1 MGFEVGS
8 QLLYSVHGV
17 CSVVG
22 IEQRKVDRKIVEY
35 YELSPVDQPESRF
48 YIPTGNPAAVAKL
61 HPLMSRSELEALL
74 LSVKGQSGTWIA
86 DENRRKQHYRDLMS
100 DLDRKAMFST
110 VSALMR
116 HKKQQ
121 LASGKKLHMCDENF
135 LRDAQKLIAGEFSMV
150 LEMPKEEVG
159 QYIQNALE

>member
-1 MGFEVGS
+1 MGFEVGTK
-8 QLLYSVHGV
+8 LLYSVHGV
-17 CSVVG
+17 CNVVS
-22 IEQRKVDRKIVEY
+22 IQQRRVDRKMVEF

-61 HPLMSRSELEALL
+61 HPVMSREELDALL
-74 LSVKGQSGTWIA
+74 VSVRGQSDGWIP

-100 DLDRKAMFST
+100 GLDRKAMFSM
-110 VSALMR
+110 VSALLQ

-121 LASGKKLHMCDENF
+121 MLAGRKLHLCDENF
-135 LRDAQKLIAGEFSMV
+135 LRDAQKLIAGEFSLV
-150 LEMPKEEVG
+150 LGLPKEEIG